1 MPEARNASAPLCA
14 AIERLPSLGES
25 LRAAGFRP
33 RKALGQHFLLDLN
46 LTCKIARAAAPEAAV
61 TVIKVS
67 KVTSATYA

>member
-1 MPEARNASAPLCA
+1 MPETRNASAPLLA

-46 LTCKIARAAAPEAAV
+46 LIRKIARAAVPKATV
-61 TVIKVS
+61 TM
-67 KVTSATYA
+67 TNA

>member
-1 MPEARNASAPLCA
+1 MRPTLKTESASAPLLA

-46 LTCKIARAAAPEAAV
+46 LTRAAVPKAIV
-61 TVIKVS
+61 TM
-67 KVTSATYA
+67 TYA